1 MDKSLTLRA
10 TLHHLGRVAPQAD
23 WHMDRH
29 VHRDF
34 HELIVVVGGA
44 LAVRM
49 RGQTRRALRGD
60 VLTYPVDVWH
70 AERAVGE
77 EPLETLFLAWTW
89 RDAGTHPSLPLH
101 ATDRSGRVQRLIYWM
116 HELAPPTRPDAAHM
130 LHVLL
135 DALLFEVEQL
145 SRTREQAMVAQV
157 KAYVQNHIADPLCL
171 DDLAGEVG
179 LSKYHFSRTFK
190 AAAGTTPMRFVRQVR
205 VEAARSLL
213 LSTSWTLRAIARQV
227 GFSDEFQL
235 SRVFRRVTG
244 TPPSEVR
251 A

>member
-1 MDKSLTLRA
+1 M
-10 TLHHLGRVAPQAD
+10 LG
-23 WHMDRH
+23 
-29 VHRDF
+29 
-34 HELIVVVGGA
+34 E
-44 LAVRM
+44 
-49 RGQTRRALRGD
+49 TRRALRGD
-60 VLTYPVDVWH
+60 LLHYPAGVWH
-70 AERAVGE
+70 TERAVGDA
-77 EPLETLFLAWTW
+77 PLETFFLAWAW
-89 RDAGTHPSLPLH
+89 RDAGAAPALPVH

-116 HELAPPTRPDAAHM
+116 HELAPPMRPDATHM

-145 SRTREQAMVAQV
+145 GRTREQAMVAQV
-157 KAYVQNHIADPLCL
+157 KVYVQNHIADSVCL
-171 DDLAGEVG
+171 DDLAAEVG
-179 LSKYHFSRTFK
+179 LSKSHFARTFK

-213 LSTSWTLRAIARQV
+213 LSTSWTLRAIAHHV

-244 TPPSEVR
+244 IPPSEVR